1 MKKSITKNYLY
12 NLSYQILVM
21 IIPLITTPYVSRVL
35 GATNIGIYSYTLSIT
50 TFFTLFGSLGIAL
63 YGQREIAYEQDDRK
77 KYSYTFWEIVA
88 LRCITMTIS
97 TLIYYFVFAVG
108 NNDYNLYYKILIVEL
123 IGNMIDISWFFQGLE
138 EFKKTVLRNTL
149 VKLISLVLILTLV
162 KKPDDL
168 PIYFVIYVLST
179 LLGNLSLWLYLPKYL
194 TKVKI
199 KDLKIFRHLKPTIS
213 LFIPQIAIQ
222 VYTLLDKTMIGTII
236 SDKSEVGY
244 YEQAQKV
251 VKMLLTIITSLG
263 TVMMPR
269 IANTFASGNKEKVK
283 EYMKKSFRMV
293 FFLGFPLIF
302 GLISA
307 SDAFVPFF
315 FGSGYEKTG
324 TIMKVISPI
333 ILFIG
338 LSNVTG
344 TQYLLPTKR
353 QKEYTLSV
361 VFGACVNFVMNSLL
375 IGRYGAIGASIGTV
389 IAELTVTSVQLYYTR
404 KDFDF
409 KKVIGLTRNYLF
421 ASIIMFVCCKV
432 TAHFITSNVISIIA
446 QVVVGAC
453 IYGVILLIMKDE
465 FLKEIL
471 EKLKGKLNRNK
482 TPKGEQ
488 V

>member
-1 MKKSITKNYLY
+1 LEDKDLKMFEDDGFSNIYNIKNKDE
-12 NLSYQILVM
+12 
-21 IIPLITTPYVSRVL
+21 
-35 GATNIGIYSYTLSIT
+35 YSYKTIGLTEDVIKDISKQKKEPDWMLDLRLKALAMFNKLQMPTWGPDLSELDMSKIAT
-50 TFFTLFGSLGIAL
+50 YVKPKTNMQKSWNDVPDDIKNTFDALGIPEAEKESL
-63 YGQREIAYEQDDRK
+63 AGVGAQYDSEIVYHSIKEELVKQGVIYTDFDEAVK
-77 KYSYTFWEIVA
+77 KYPEIIFIGTEPAVKVA
-88 LRCITMTIS
+88 
-97 TLIYYFVFAVG
+97 ADANKG
-108 NNDYNLYYKILIVEL
+108 KKII
-123 IGNMIDISWFFQGLE
+123 
-138 EFKKTVLRNTL
+138 
-149 VKLISLVLILTLV
+149 
-162 KKPDDL
+162 
-168 PIYFVIYVLST
+168 VLST
-179 LLGNLSLWLYLPKYL
+179 TITAKQEKLHNLIKNLDLDS
-194 TKVKI
+194 KVKI
-199 KDLKIFRHLKPTIS
+199 IPADKLV
-213 LFIPQIAIQ
+213 LFAED
-222 VYTLLDKTMIGTII
+222 VNCKN
-236 SDKSEVGY
+236 
-244 YEQAQKV
+244 
-251 VKMLLTIITSLG
+251 
-263 TVMMPR
+263 
-269 IANTFASGNKEKVK
+269 NTEKVK

-293 FFLGFPLIF
+293 FFFGFPLIF
-302 GLISA
+302 GLISV

-315 FGSGYEKTG
+315 FGSGYKKTG

>member
-1 MKKSITKNYLY
+1 
-12 NLSYQILVM
+12 
-21 IIPLITTPYVSRVL
+21 
-35 GATNIGIYSYTLSIT
+35 
-50 TFFTLFGSLGIAL
+50 
-63 YGQREIAYEQDDRK
+63 
-77 KYSYTFWEIVA
+77 
-88 LRCITMTIS
+88 
-97 TLIYYFVFAVG
+97 
-108 NNDYNLYYKILIVEL
+108 
-123 IGNMIDISWFFQGLE
+123 
-138 EFKKTVLRNTL
+138 
-149 VKLISLVLILTLV
+149 
-162 KKPDDL
+162 
-168 PIYFVIYVLST
+168 
-179 LLGNLSLWLYLPKYL
+179 
-194 TKVKI
+194 
-199 KDLKIFRHLKPTIS
+199 
-213 LFIPQIAIQ
+213 
-222 VYTLLDKTMIGTII
+222 
-236 SDKSEVGY
+236 
-244 YEQAQKV
+244 
-251 VKMLLTIITSLG
+251 
-263 TVMMPR
+263 
-269 IANTFASGNKEKVK
+269 
-283 EYMKKSFRMV
+283 
-293 FFLGFPLIF
+293 
-302 GLISA
+302 
-307 SDAFVPFF
+307 
-315 FGSGYEKTG
+315 
-324 TIMKVISPI
+324 MKVISPI

-389 IAELTVTSVQLYYTR
+389 IAEFTVTSVQLYYTR